1 MTLESI
7 LSDNSE
13 VTFYDTIS
21 CRYFSASLRLVLK
34 LLSIYYLKLNDFY
47 TIVGLSK
54 VGGYD
59 DKIVRLKCE
68 CRLDKLPGENMD
80 RVLYMLSEYN

>member
-7 LSDNSE
+7 LSDNNE
-13 VTFYDTIS
+13 ATFYDIIS
-21 CRYFSASLRLVLK
+21 CRYFSAPLRLVLK

-47 TIVGLSK
+47 DIVDLPK
-54 VGGYD
+54 IGGYD
-59 DKIVRLKCE
+59 DKIVHLRCE

-80 RVLYMLSEYN
+80 RIIYVLSE